1 MGTVHPRRRG
11 GSRPSAR
18 AGRAS
23 EGRGKERAEYYER
36 TRGAGADSRR
46 ARRRGAH
53 RPGART
59 GTEWGGAARPRS
71 PPDDDSR
78 ARRLPE
84 ERPPPARARPPPPPS
99 PPPALPARPPAAA
112 PSPSPASAG
121 PAPRAPARPRP
132 GRTEPSGGAA
142 EVGRRQRSRTRQER
156 CAPPAP
162 PPLGGAGGGRRP
174 TPRRLRAPGRTSW
187 ALRSCLR
194 RRCSVRPGRA
204 GTALRRWKET
214 KPLLPPSPAP
224 PPSCRRE
231 DEGDLPPAAFLF
243 RRLSLAPCRPQR
255 FSNWAAPTRA
265 VARVVYVTVP
275 ASSAPIGWGEGY
287 ISGGRG
293 WRHAPSPMTSF
304 QNKVHWRVWPAGG
317 STDGASVRP
326 SLGATCP
333 RRRNVVTGHAGPWPQ
348 GPWPQPSPCC
358 STPLLQSTAGK
369 SSWVG
374 FFPNPSRSYSVILFW
389 DSRTARYDK
398 CTPNNQGRPCWAA
411 HELFSSL
418 EPHLS
423 SALLEF
429 TCCFFFKKTVL
440 QVKKPS
446 CSPCWQHHVRSRYAK
461 TTFPASTS
469 SPHVPI
475 RC

>member
-59 GTEWGGAARPRS
+59 GRGWGGAARPRS

-112 PSPSPASAG
+112 PSPSPASAC

-265 VARVVYVTVP
+265 VTRVVYVTVP

-287 ISGGRG
+287 ISGGEGLTSRTESHDIISKQSALTSLTGRG
-293 WRHAPSPMTSF
+293 LHRWR
-304 QNKVHWRVWPAGG
+304 
-317 STDGASVRP
+317 
-326 SLGATCP
+326 LGAPIPGSHVPTQEE
-333 RRRNVVTGHAGPWPQ
+333 RRDRACRAVATGALASAQ
-348 GPWPQPSPCC
+348 
-358 STPLLQSTAGK
+358 PLLLHTP
-369 SSWVG
+369 SSEH
-374 FFPNPSRSYSVILFW
+374 SREEQL
-389 DSRTARYDK
+389 
-398 CTPNNQGRPCWAA
+398 GG
-411 HELFSSL
+411 LFSQPKSFL
-418 EPHLS
+418 FCDSILGFQDS
-423 SALLEF
+423 
-429 TCCFFFKKTVL
+429 KV
-440 QVKKPS
+440 
-446 CSPCWQHHVRSRYAK
+446 WQMHAQ
-461 TTFPASTS
+461 
-469 SPHVPI
+469 
-475 RC
+475 